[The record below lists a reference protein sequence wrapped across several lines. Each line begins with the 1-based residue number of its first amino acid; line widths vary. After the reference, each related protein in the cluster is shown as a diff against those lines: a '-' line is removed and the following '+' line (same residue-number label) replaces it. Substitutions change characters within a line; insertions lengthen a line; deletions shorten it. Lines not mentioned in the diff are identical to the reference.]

1 MAYVY
6 IYVMYYTHLF
16 WGPLQALT
24 AKAKILVKLGDSE
37 KKEPEESDQRGTP
50 RGFTGG
56 IPWIYL
62 VKMGIYLVKMG
73 IYLVKMV
80 IYLVKMGIYLV
91 KMGIFGGFTL
101 GDLHKDVEQVRSNQS
116 I

>member
-1 MAYVY
+1 MCN
-6 IYVMYYTHLF
+6 ILHTQ
-16 WGPLQALT
+16 GPLQAPIFLT

-56 IPWIYL
+56 IPWIHPVKMGIHL

-73 IYLVKMV
+73 IYLVN
-80 IYLVKMGIYLV
+80 
-91 KMGIFGGFTL
+91 MGIFGGFTL
-101 GDLHKDVEQVRSNQS
+101 GDLHKDSWNR
-116 I
+116 